1 MPTAY
6 LLHNFN
12 VARLDRATPAS
23 APSDL
28 AVLRA
33 YPNNYSLSP
42 VIPSLCSRTALNG
55 AQRSEESPLRWP
67 DSSASP
73 QNDKG

>member
-1 MPTAY
+1 MADST
-6 LLHNFN
+6 
-12 VARLDRATPAS
+12 
-23 APSDL
+23 L
-28 AVLRA
+28 AKSSGKRFRA

-42 VIPSLCSRTALNG
+42 VILNG

-73 QNDKG
+73 QNDKGRL